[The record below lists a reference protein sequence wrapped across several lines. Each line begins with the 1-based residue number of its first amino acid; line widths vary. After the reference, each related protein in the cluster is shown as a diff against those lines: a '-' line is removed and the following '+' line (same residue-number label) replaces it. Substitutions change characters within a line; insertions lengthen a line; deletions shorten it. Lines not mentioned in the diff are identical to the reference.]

1 MGIIL
6 TQVSKKIASRTR
18 ENIKFE
24 LYKLIVKEMKYQ
36 INQLRD
42 YSSLFS
48 RNQALSWLKMDFS
61 SINYKIER
69 YDDKWLKN
77 KSLSYL
83 DYLKYVYSI
92 LADNYQNEYVF
103 KNEFLNNWLI
113 KELGDKNSQI
123 FSEFRVGN
131 SIADLVMFNGCS
143 KIFEIKTELDSDS
156 RLSLQLEDYEKV
168 FNQVFLIIPKSKVH
182 LYEKQSASVGLITFD
197 PSSEHIFS
205 VYRNAKLNIDINAS
219 FIMSILHTNEYKS
232 IVSKH
237 YGYLPK
243 MTSFNQ
249 FNLCNELIL
258 EIPKEKLNKLF
269 INEIKKRS
277 SSDALS
283 SRYYKE
289 FNQLFLALKMN
300 RSLKREMIESLKTNI
315 QF

>member
-1 MGIIL
+1 M
-6 TQVSKKIASRTR
+6 R
-18 ENIKFE
+18 
-24 LYKLIVKEMKYQ
+24 YQ

-48 RNQALSWLKMDFS
+48 RSQVLSWLKMDFS

-69 YDDKWLKN
+69 YDDKWLKSQN
-77 KSLSYL
+77 QTYL

-113 KELGDKNSQI
+113 KELGETNSQI

-156 RLSLQLEDYEKV
+156 RLTLQLENYEKA
-168 FNQVFLIIPKSKVH
+168 FNQIFLIIPKSKIH
-182 LYEKQSASVGLITFD
+182 IYEKQDTSVGLITYD
-197 PSSEHIFS
+197 PSSENLFS
-205 VYRNAKLNIDINAS
+205 IYRNAKLNLNIEAS
-219 FIMSILHTNEYKS
+219 VIMLILHTNEYKS
-232 IVSKH
+232 IVKRH
-237 YGYLPK
+237 YGSLPQ

-249 FNLCNELIL
+249 FKVCSELIF

-269 INEIKKRS
+269 IDEMKKRS
-277 SSDALS
+277 SSDVLS

-300 RSLKREMIESLKTNI
+300 STSKRKMIELLKTNI
-315 QF
+315 QI

>member
-1 MGIIL
+1 M
-6 TQVSKKIASRTR
+6 R
-18 ENIKFE
+18 
-24 LYKLIVKEMKYQ
+24 YQ

-48 RNQALSWLKMDFS
+48 RSQVLSWLKMDFS

-69 YDDKWLKN
+69 YDDKWLN
-77 KSLSYL
+77 SHNLTYL
-83 DYLKYVYSI
+83 DYLKYVYSV
-92 LADNYQNEYVF
+92 YVF

-113 KELGDKNSQI
+113 KELGETSSQI

-156 RLSLQLEDYEKV
+156 RLTLQLENYEKA
-168 FNQVFLIIPKSKVH
+168 FNQIFLIIPKSKVH
-182 LYEKQSASVGLITFD
+182 MYEKQDASVGLITYD
-197 PSSEHIFS
+197 PLAENIFS
-205 VYRNAKLNIDINAS
+205 VYRNAKLNLDIEATV
-219 FIMSILHTNEYKS
+219 IMSILHTNEYKT
-232 IVSKH
+232 IVRKH
-237 YGYLPK
+237 YGHFPQ

-249 FNLCNELIL
+249 YKVCSELIF
-258 EIPKEKLNKLF
+258 EIPKETLNKLF
-269 INEIKKRS
+269 IHEMKKRS

-300 RSLKREMIESLKTNI
+300 RNSKREMIESLKTTI
-315 QF
+315 QI